1 MVMAAQP
8 VWAAPATQVTG
19 VKVNPTSGGVEVV
32 LETRNGARPQVFTVS
47 RGNSWVADVINTQLR
62 LPQSESFRQDNP
74 APGISSVVVLP
85 LDTNSVRVIVAGQ
98 GAAPAGQVAQRD
110 RGGLLFSLTR
120 PAGSETA
127 QAAPAPT
134 AQPGTATQS
143 APAPVPPAPAADVL
157 VPNPKITVDG
167 VPVPPQSPNVAPPFL
182 PRAVAPPVGD
192 ISISNID
199 ASATEIDLG
208 SAERVPRLVLRDA
221 PVREVLSLLS
231 RAAGLNLAF
240 TGESAGTGTGTQG
253 QGQQGTAAA
262 GAGGPTISLDI
273 ENEPVQNV
281 FNYVLRLSGLEAN
294 RSGNT
299 IFVGPRLPNEARDVT
314 IRTFRLNQVSAE
326 QASGFLVS
334 MGAESAV
341 TVTQP
346 VTTVNA
352 IPVQGAEGAPPITQT
367 STTNQT
373 VVNTLRIDPQDSS
386 PLLRGLQVL
395 VDTRLN
401 TITLVG
407 ARRLVDVAS
416 SQLVQLDLRRR
427 QVAVNVKIVDVNLA
441 GTDSYNSSFSFGIN
455 DSFFTNDNG
464 AASLNFGGVNP
475 PTRAQA
481 TGSPLSP
488 PVVANPLSGQ
498 PFLDP
503 NSSVPI
509 PGTDPGT
516 IIIDQRTGSVRRVQG
531 RGAAGFFRPIP
542 PVSTDP
548 LQPGFSEITPA
559 TDNVVTIAAD
569 GTASVTQGTLGTAVA
584 ALPSLFRFPRRF
596 LSLLQA
602 QVTSGNAKILTD
614 PTLVVQE
621 GQTATVNLTQQV
633 VGNVTQTTTTGD
645 NPLITTTADIQE
657 AGLILGV
664 NVERIDD
671 NGFVSLS
678 VSPRVSAIG
687 GTARV
692 GQQEIALLA
701 ERSLSSGT
709 IRLRD
714 GQTLILSGII
724 QDQERTT
731 VSKLPILGDL
741 PIIGAL
747 FRSTN
752 RQNQRA
758 EVIVLL
764 TPQIMD
770 DSDRSAYGYNYTP
783 SPDVRQILERGNRRN

>member
-127 QAAPAPT
+127 QATPAPT
-134 AQPGTATQS
+134 AQPGTATQA
-143 APAPVPPAPAADVL
+143 APAPVPPAPAEDVL
-157 VPNPKITVDG
+157 VPNPRITVDG
-167 VPVPPQSPNVAPPFL
+167 VPVQPQSPNVAPPFL

-192 ISISNID
+192 IVVSNVD
-199 ASATEIDLG
+199 AAASAIDLG

-221 PVREVLSLLS
+221 PVREVLSLLA

-240 TGESAGTGTGTQG
+240 SAEGGGQQ
-253 QGQQGTAAA
+253 QGQQAPAQPGAA

-281 FNYVLRLSGLEAN
+281 FNYVLRLSNLEAN
-294 RSGNT
+294 RVGQT
-299 IFVGPRLPNEARDVT
+299 IFVAPRLPNTARDVVV
-314 IRTFRLNQVSAE
+314 RTFRMNQVSAE

-373 VVNTLRIDPQDSS
+373 VVNTLRIDTEDST

-401 TITLVG
+401 SITLVG
-407 ARRLVDVAS
+407 PRNLIEVAS
-416 SQLVQLDLRRR
+416 AQLVQLDLRRR
-427 QVAVNVKIVDVNLA
+427 QVAVNVKIIDVNLLKEERF
-441 GTDSYNSSFSFGIN
+441 GSSFSFGIDQSRAIN
-455 DSFFTNDNG
+455 AG
-464 AASLNFGGVNP
+464 GIGVVNFGSTSPVTAGSLTNATVGAG
-475 PTRAQA
+475 PTSF
-481 TGSPLSP
+481 GGPL
-488 PVVANPLSGQ
+488 AFNFARQ
-498 PFLDP
+498 F
-503 NSSVPI
+503 
-509 PGTDPGT
+509 
-516 IIIDQRTGSVRRVQG
+516 
-531 RGAAGFFRPIP
+531 
-542 PVSTDP
+542 
-548 LQPGFSEITPA
+548 
-559 TDNVVTIAAD
+559 
-569 GTASVTQGTLGTAVA
+569 
-584 ALPSLFRFPRRF
+584 
-596 LSLLQA
+596 LLQLQA
-602 QVTSGNAKILTD
+602 SIANNNAKILTD

-621 GQTATVNLTQQV
+621 GQQATVNLTQQV
-633 VGNVTQTTTTGD
+633 IGDVETTISTSTPPVVTTE
-645 NPLITTTADIQE
+645 ITKEDT
-657 AGLILGV
+657 GLILTV

-671 NGFVSLS
+671 NGFVTLS
-678 VSPRVSAIG
+678 VAPQVIALSGIQRVTLPGSG
-687 GTARV
+687 G
-692 GQQEIALLA
+692 QDIALLS
-701 ERSLSSGT
+701 ERSLTSGT
-709 IRLRD
+709 IRMRD

-724 QDQERTT
+724 QDQDRANAQ
-731 VSKLPILGDL
+731 KIPILGDL
-741 PIIGAL
+741 PLIGAL
-747 FRSTN
+747 FRSTTRSN
-752 RQNQRA
+752 TRA

-764 TPQIMD
+764 TPQILD
-770 DSDRSAYGYNYTP
+770 DSDRSTVGYNYTP
-783 SPDVRQILERGNRRN
+783 SPDVRQILERGTTSNPDKN

>member
-1 MVMAAQP
+1 MAAQP

-127 QAAPAPT
+127 QATPALT
-134 AQPGTATQS
+134 AQPGTGTQAT
-143 APAPVPPAPAADVL
+143 PAPVPPAPAEDVL

-167 VPVPPQSPNVAPPFL
+167 VPVQPQSPNVAPPFL

-192 ISISNID
+192 IVVSNVD
-199 ASATEIDLG
+199 AAASAIDLG

-221 PVREVLSLLS
+221 PVREVLSLLA

-240 TGESAGTGTGTQG
+240 SAEGGGQQ
-253 QGQQGTAAA
+253 QGQQAPAQPGAA

-281 FNYVLRLSGLEAN
+281 FNYVLRLSNLEAN
-294 RSGNT
+294 RVGQT
-299 IFVGPRLPNEARDVT
+299 IFVAPRLPNTARDVVV
-314 IRTFRLNQVSAE
+314 RTFRMNQVSAE

-373 VVNTLRIDPQDSS
+373 VVNTLRIDTEDSN

-401 TITLVG
+401 SVTLVG
-407 ARRLVDVAS
+407 ARNLVDVAS
-416 SQLVQLDLRRR
+416 AQLVQLDLRRR
-427 QVAVNVKIVDVNLA
+427 QVAVNVKIIDVNL
-441 GTDSYNSSFSFGIN
+441 GKEERFGSSFSFGIDQSRAIN
-455 DSFFTNDNG
+455 AGGIGVVNFGSTSPVTAGNLTTEIVG
-464 AASLNFGGVNP
+464 RGPTNFGG
-475 PTRAQA
+475 
-481 TGSPLSP
+481 
-488 PVVANPLSGQ
+488 
-498 PFLDP
+498 PFGF
-503 NSSVPI
+503 NF
-509 PGTDPGT
+509 
-516 IIIDQRTGSVRRVQG
+516 VRQ
-531 RGAAGFFRPIP
+531 FL
-542 PVSTDP
+542 
-548 LQPGFSEITPA
+548 LQLQ
-559 TDNVVTIAAD
+559 
-569 GTASVTQGTLGTAVA
+569 ASV
-584 ALPSLFRFPRRF
+584 SN
-596 LSLLQA
+596 
-602 QVTSGNAKILTD
+602 GNAKILTD

-621 GQTATVNLTQQV
+621 GQQATVNLTQQV
-633 VGNVTQTTTTGD
+633 IGDVETTISTSTPPVVTTE
-645 NPLITTTADIQE
+645 ITKEDT
-657 AGLILGV
+657 GLILTV

-671 NGFVSLS
+671 NGFVTLS
-678 VSPRVSAIG
+678 VAPQVIALA
-687 GTARV
+687 GTDDV
-692 GQQEIALLA
+692 TLPGSGTQTIALLS
-701 ERSLSSGT
+701 ERSLTSGT
-709 IRLRD
+709 IRMRD

-724 QDQERTT
+724 QDQDRANAQ
-731 VSKLPILGDL
+731 KIPILGDL
-741 PIIGAL
+741 PLIGAL
-747 FRSTN
+747 FRSTVRSN
-752 RQNQRA
+752 TRA

-764 TPQIMD
+764 TPQILD
-770 DSDRSAYGYNYTP
+770 DSDLSTVGYNYTP
-783 SPDVRQILERGNRRN
+783 SPDVRQILERGTTSNPEKN

>member
-1 MVMAAQP
+1 MKHHLGLSSLYIGGAVIVMAAQP

-127 QAAPAPT
+127 QATPALT
-134 AQPGTATQS
+134 AQPGTGTQAT
-143 APAPVPPAPAADVL
+143 PAPVPPAPAEDVL

-167 VPVPPQSPNVAPPFL
+167 VPVQPQSPNVAPPFL

-192 ISISNID
+192 IVVSNVD
-199 ASATEIDLG
+199 AAASAIDLG

-221 PVREVLSLLS
+221 PVREVLSLLA

-240 TGESAGTGTGTQG
+240 SAEGGGQQ
-253 QGQQGTAAA
+253 QGQQAPAQPGAA

-281 FNYVLRLSGLEAN
+281 FNYVLRLSNLEAN
-294 RSGNT
+294 RVGQT
-299 IFVGPRLPNEARDVT
+299 IFVAPRLPNTARDVVV
-314 IRTFRLNQVSAE
+314 RTFRMNQVSAE

-373 VVNTLRIDPQDSS
+373 VVNTLRIDTEDSN

-401 TITLVG
+401 SVTLVG
-407 ARRLVDVAS
+407 ARNLVDVAS
-416 SQLVQLDLRRR
+416 AQLVQLDLRRR
-427 QVAVNVKIVDVNLA
+427 QVAVNVKIIDVNL
-441 GTDSYNSSFSFGIN
+441 GKEERFGSSFSFGIDQSRAIN
-455 DSFFTNDNG
+455 AGGIGVVNFGSTSPVTAGNLTTEIVG
-464 AASLNFGGVNP
+464 RGPTNFGG
-475 PTRAQA
+475 
-481 TGSPLSP
+481 
-488 PVVANPLSGQ
+488 
-498 PFLDP
+498 PFGF
-503 NSSVPI
+503 NF
-509 PGTDPGT
+509 
-516 IIIDQRTGSVRRVQG
+516 VRQ
-531 RGAAGFFRPIP
+531 FL
-542 PVSTDP
+542 
-548 LQPGFSEITPA
+548 LQLQ
-559 TDNVVTIAAD
+559 
-569 GTASVTQGTLGTAVA
+569 ASV
-584 ALPSLFRFPRRF
+584 SN
-596 LSLLQA
+596 
-602 QVTSGNAKILTD
+602 GNAKILTD

-621 GQTATVNLTQQV
+621 GQQATVNLTQQV
-633 VGNVTQTTTTGD
+633 IGDVETTISTSTPPVVTTE
-645 NPLITTTADIQE
+645 ITKEDT
-657 AGLILGV
+657 GLILTV

-671 NGFVSLS
+671 NGFVTLS
-678 VSPRVSAIG
+678 VAPQVIALA
-687 GTARV
+687 GTDDV
-692 GQQEIALLA
+692 TLPGSGTQTIALLS
-701 ERSLSSGT
+701 ERSLTSGT
-709 IRLRD
+709 IRMRD

-724 QDQERTT
+724 QDQDRANAQ
-731 VSKLPILGDL
+731 KIPILGDL
-741 PIIGAL
+741 PLIGAL
-747 FRSTN
+747 FRSTVRSN
-752 RQNQRA
+752 TRA

-764 TPQIMD
+764 TPQILD
-770 DSDRSAYGYNYTP
+770 DSDLSTVGYNYTP
-783 SPDVRQILERGNRRN
+783 SPDVRQILERGTTSNPEKN

>member
-1 MVMAAQP
+1 MKHHLGLSSLYIGGAVMVMAAQP

-127 QAAPAPT
+127 QATPAPT
-134 AQPGTATQS
+134 TQPGSATPA
-143 APAPVPPAPAADVL
+143 APAPVPTAPAEDVL
-157 VPNPKITVDG
+157 VPSPKITVDG

-192 ISISNID
+192 IVVSNVD
-199 ASATEIDLG
+199 AAASAIDLG

-221 PVREVLSLLS
+221 PVREVLSLLA

-240 TGESAGTGTGTQG
+240 STEGGGQQ
-253 QGQQGTAAA
+253 QGQQAPTQPGAA

-281 FNYVLRLSGLEAN
+281 FNYVLRLSNLEAN
-294 RSGNT
+294 RVGQT
-299 IFVGPRLPNEARDVT
+299 VFVAPRLPNTARDV
-314 IRTFRLNQVSAE
+314 IVRTFRMNQVSAE

-373 VVNTLRIDPQDSS
+373 VVNTLRIDTEDSS

-401 TITLVG
+401 SVTLVG
-407 ARRLVDVAS
+407 ARNLVDVAS
-416 SQLVQLDLRRR
+416 AQLVQLDLRRR
-427 QVAVNVKIVDVNLA
+427 QVAVNVKIIDVNLSKEERF
-441 GTDSYNSSFSFGIN
+441 GSSFSFGIDQSRAIN
-455 DSFFTNDNG
+455 AGGIGVVNFGSTSPVTAGNLTTETVG
-464 AASLNFGGVNP
+464 RGPTNFGGPFGFNFV
-475 PTRAQA
+475 RQFLLQLQA
-481 TGSPLSP
+481 S
-488 PVVANPLSGQ
+488 VAN
-498 PFLDP
+498 
-503 NSSVPI
+503 
-509 PGTDPGT
+509 
-516 IIIDQRTGSVRRVQG
+516 
-531 RGAAGFFRPIP
+531 
-542 PVSTDP
+542 
-548 LQPGFSEITPA
+548 
-559 TDNVVTIAAD
+559 
-569 GTASVTQGTLGTAVA
+569 
-584 ALPSLFRFPRRF
+584 
-596 LSLLQA
+596 
-602 QVTSGNAKILTD
+602 GNAKILTD

-621 GQTATVNLTQQV
+621 GQQATVNLTQQV
-633 VGNVTQTTTTGD
+633 IGDVETTISTSTPPVVTTE
-645 NPLITTTADIQE
+645 ITKEDT
-657 AGLILGV
+657 GLILTV

-671 NGFVSLS
+671 NGFVTLS
-678 VSPRVSAIG
+678 VAPQVIALAGSDDVTLPGS
-687 GTARV
+687 GT
-692 GQQEIALLA
+692 QTIALLS
-701 ERSLSSGT
+701 ERSLTSGT
-709 IRLRD
+709 IRMRD

-724 QDQERTT
+724 QDQDRANAQ
-731 VSKLPILGDL
+731 KIPILGDL

-747 FRSTN
+747 FRSTVRAN
-752 RQNQRA
+752 TRA

-764 TPQIMD
+764 TPQILD
-770 DSDRSAYGYNYTP
+770 DSDRSTVGYNYTP
-783 SPDVRQILERGNRRN
+783 SPDVRQILERGTTRDPEKK

>member
-1 MVMAAQP
+1 MKHHLGLSSLYMGGAIVVMAAQP

-19 VKVNPTSGGVEVV
+19 VRVNPTTGGVEVV

-47 RGNSWVADVINTQLR
+47 RGDSWVADVINTQLR

-98 GAAPAGQVAQRD
+98 GGAPAGQVAQRD

-127 QAAPAPT
+127 QATPAPT
-134 AQPGTATQS
+134 AQPGTGTQTAPAPAPA
-143 APAPVPPAPAADVL
+143 APAPVPAAPAEDVL
-157 VPNPKITVDG
+157 VPNPRITVDG

-192 ISISNID
+192 IVVSNVD
-199 ASATEIDLG
+199 AAGSAIDLG

-221 PVREVLSLLS
+221 PVREVLSLLA

-240 TGESAGTGTGTQG
+240 SAEGGGQQ
-253 QGQQGTAAA
+253 QGQQAPTQPGAA

-281 FNYVLRLSGLEAN
+281 FNYVLRLSNLEAN
-294 RSGNT
+294 RVGQT
-299 IFVGPRLPNEARDVT
+299 IFVAPRLPNTARDV
-314 IRTFRLNQVSAE
+314 IVRTFRMNQVSAE

-373 VVNTLRIDPQDSS
+373 VVNQLRIDPEDST

-401 TITLVG
+401 SITLVG
-407 ARRLVDVAS
+407 ARNLVDVAS
-416 SQLVQLDLRRR
+416 AQLVQLDLRRR
-427 QVAVNVKIVDVNLA
+427 QVAVNVKVVDVNLNNTQQF
-441 GTDSYNSSFSFGIN
+441 GSSFSFGIDQARTVN
-455 DSFFTNDNG
+455 TG
-464 AASLNFGGVNP
+464 GVGVINFGSTTP
-475 PTRAQA
+475 AQA
-481 TGSPLSP
+481 PLGTGQVGVA
-488 PVVANPLSGQ
+488 PVAGGFLQ
-498 PFLDP
+498 PF
-503 NSSVPI
+503 
-509 PGTDPGT
+509 
-516 IIIDQRTGSVRRVQG
+516 QFARQ
-531 RGAAGFFRPIP
+531 F
-542 PVSTDP
+542 
-548 LQPGFSEITPA
+548 
-559 TDNVVTIAAD
+559 
-569 GTASVTQGTLGTAVA
+569 
-584 ALPSLFRFPRRF
+584 
-596 LSLLQA
+596 LLQLQA
-602 QVTSGNAKILTD
+602 NITSGNAKILTD

-621 GQTATVNLTQQV
+621 GQTATVNLTQEV
-633 VGNVTQTTTTGD
+633 VGNVTTTTTATA
-645 NPLITTTADIQE
+645 NASTITQTAEIKE

-678 VSPRVSAIG
+678 VSPRVTSIG
-687 GTARV
+687 LPATV
-692 GQQEIALLA
+692 GNQQISLLS

-724 QDQERTT
+724 QDTDRAS
-731 VSKLPILGDL
+731 VSKVPILGDIPL
-741 PIIGAL
+741 LGAL
-747 FRSTN
+747 FRSTSKTN
-752 RQNQRA
+752 TRN

-764 TPQIMD
+764 TPQILD
-770 DSDRSAYGYNYTP
+770 DSDRATFGYNYTP
-783 SPDVRQILERGNRRN
+783 SPNVRQILERGTTRDPDRR

>member
-1 MVMAAQP
+1 MKHHLGLSSLYISGAVMVMAAQP
-8 VWAAPATQVTG
+8 VWAAPATQVTA
-19 VKVNPTSGGVEVV
+19 VRVNPTSAGVEVV

-127 QAAPAPT
+127 QATPTPITEPGTGTPAAPAPAPT
-134 AQPGTATQS
+134 A
-143 APAPVPPAPAADVL
+143 PAEDVL

-192 ISISNID
+192 IVVSNVD
-199 ASATEIDLG
+199 AAATAIDLG

-221 PVREVLSLLS
+221 PVREVLSLLA

-240 TGESAGTGTGTQG
+240 SAEGGGQQ
-253 QGQQGTAAA
+253 QGQQAPAQPGAA

-281 FNYVLRLSGLEAN
+281 FNYVLRLSNLEAN
-294 RSGNT
+294 RVGQT
-299 IFVGPRLPNEARDVT
+299 VFVAPRLPNTARDV
-314 IRTFRLNQVSAE
+314 IVRTFRMNQVSAE

-367 STTNQT
+367 STTTQT
-373 VVNTLRIDPQDSS
+373 VVNTLRIDTEDST

-401 TITLVG
+401 SVTLVG
-407 ARRLVDVAS
+407 ARNLVDVAS
-416 SQLVQLDLRRR
+416 AQLVQLDLRRR
-427 QVAVNVKIVDVNLA
+427 QVAVNVRVVDVNLSNSQQF
-441 GTDSYNSSFSFGIN
+441 GSSFSFGIDQTRAIN
-455 DSFFTNDNG
+455 TG
-464 AASLNFGGVNP
+464 GVGIINFGSNTPAQTSITPRQGLDLVGANP
-475 PTRAQA
+475 ITA
-481 TGSPLSP
+481 PLSF
-488 PVVANPLSGQ
+488 
-498 PFLDP
+498 PF
-503 NSSVPI
+503 
-509 PGTDPGT
+509 
-516 IIIDQRTGSVRRVQG
+516 QFARQ
-531 RGAAGFFRPIP
+531 F
-542 PVSTDP
+542 
-548 LQPGFSEITPA
+548 
-559 TDNVVTIAAD
+559 
-569 GTASVTQGTLGTAVA
+569 
-584 ALPSLFRFPRRF
+584 
-596 LSLLQA
+596 LLQLQA
-602 QVTSGNAKILTD
+602 NITSGNAKILTD

-621 GQTATVNLTQQV
+621 GQTATVNLTQEV
-633 VGNVTQTTTTGD
+633 VGNITTTTTATE
-645 NPLITTTADIQE
+645 NASTITQTAEIKE
-657 AGLILGV
+657 AGLVLGV

-671 NGFVSLS
+671 NGFVSVS
-678 VSPRVSAIG
+678 VSPRITSVGERATVG
-687 GTARV
+687 GQT
-692 GQQEIALLA
+692 IFLLN

-724 QDQERTT
+724 QDADRADA
-731 VSKLPILGDL
+731 SKIPLLGDIPL
-741 PIIGAL
+741 LGSL
-747 FRSTN
+747 FRRTIKTN
-752 RQNQRA
+752 TRN

-764 TPQIMD
+764 TPQILD
-770 DSDRSAYGYNYTP
+770 DSDRSTFGYNY
-783 SPDVRQILERGNRRN
+783 SPGPDARQILERGTTASPEKKK